1 MEARMA
7 DKSSQTNQTK
17 HTAAAT
23 ETTTADPTELRPLL
37 TAAQA
42 AERLGVP
49 PSVLE
54 RWRGTGEGPAYVKL
68 SGKYVRYRQED
79 IDAFVEAHRRQSTAQ
94 A

>member
-1 MEARMA
+1 MA
-7 DKSSQTNQTK
+7 DKPSRADQTAVA
-17 HTAAAT
+17 TAPAAPA
-23 ETTTADPTELRPLL
+23 ERRPLL
-37 TAAQA
+37 TAIQA

-68 SGKYVRYRQED
+68 SGKYVRYSHD
-79 IDAFVEAHRRQSTAQ
+79 DLDAFVETHRRQSTAQ

>member
-1 MEARMA
+1 MA
-7 DKSSQTNQTK
+7 DKTSRADQT
-17 HTAAAT
+17 TAA
-23 ETTTADPTELRPLL
+23 TAPAAPAERRPLL
-37 TAAQA
+37 TAIQA

-68 SGKYVRYRQED
+68 SGKYVRYNHDD